1 MDGLDG
7 NGLQLEPSFS
17 SSTALCLGEGF
28 VSSFDGYI
36 PDLNPATPLARIAI
50 TSAQNKMAA
59 KGGERITY
67 DNDFILIG

>member
-1 MDGLDG
+1 MDDLDG
-7 NGLQLEPSFS
+7 NYGLQLEPSFS

-50 TSAQNKMAA
+50 
-59 KGGERITY
+59 RILCCPSMT
-67 DNDFILIG
+67 FINQDLGHVR